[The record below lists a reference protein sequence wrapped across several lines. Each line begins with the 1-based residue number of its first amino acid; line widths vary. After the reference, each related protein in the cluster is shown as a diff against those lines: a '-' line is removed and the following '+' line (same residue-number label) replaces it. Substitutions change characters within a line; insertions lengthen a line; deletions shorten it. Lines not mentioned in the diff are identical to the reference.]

1 MSTQTELFE
10 PTIAQRFEAWKG
22 TSGGRFCL
30 QKLYVITAR
39 YYARWTAAAAPRPST
54 RLVWEQLRYHLDE
67 VRVKLK
73 GRGQALDRERGFW
86 LNDHFTAHAVRHMI
100 ERRPEW
106 KPLFELREIGKERF
120 KRKVMVITEH
130 I

>member
-39 YYARWTAAAAPRPST
+39 YYA
-54 RLVWEQLRYHLDE
+54 VWEQLRYHLDE